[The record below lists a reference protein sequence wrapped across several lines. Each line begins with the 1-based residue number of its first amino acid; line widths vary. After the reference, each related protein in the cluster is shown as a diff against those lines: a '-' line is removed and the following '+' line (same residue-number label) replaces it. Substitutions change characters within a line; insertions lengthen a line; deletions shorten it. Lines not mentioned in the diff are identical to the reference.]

1 MPTSGHLIGKRFPCL
16 SGRQIGGRAELPPR
30 IYQKV
35 INRLQSDHADLVRS
49 PLSSA
54 PMPTPVNIAVAAP
67 LAPAADS
74 ASLRRVR
81 LLVVGDVMLDRYWFG
96 EVDRI
101 SPEAPV
107 PVVRIASTEER
118 LGGAGNVARNITALG
133 ARAGVLSVV
142 GDDEPGRT
150 VAALLRQADVTDH
163 LHVDAALATTVKLRV
178 IGRRQQLARIDFESA
193 PVAEVLAAHFQQF
206 QSLLD
211 SHDLVVLS
219 DYGKGGLAHITRM
232 IEAARRA
239 GRPVI
244 VDPKGDDY
252 SRYQG
257 ATLITPNRTELREVV
272 GRWRDEDDLL
282 RRAQRLRADLGLQAL
297 LLTRSEEGMSLYTD
311 DGIWSVPAQARE
323 VFDVSGAGDTV
334 IAVLGTMLAAGL
346 DLRQAVSLAN
356 RAGGIVV
363 GKLGTA
369 TVSYEE
375 LFGTAP

>member
-1 MPTSGHLIGKRFPCL
+1 MPIPVKVGSDASAQAGL
-16 SGRQIGGRAELPPR
+16 EL
-30 IYQKV
+30 
-35 INRLQSDHADLVRS
+35 
-49 PLSSA
+49 
-54 PMPTPVNIAVAAP
+54 AA
-67 LAPAADS
+67 
-74 ASLRRVR
+74 LRRVR

-118 LGGAGNVARNITALG
+118 LGGAANVARNITALG

-150 VAALLRQADVTDH
+150 VAALLRQAGVTDH

-219 DYGKGGLAHITRM
+219 DYGKGGLTHITWM
-232 IEAARRA
+232 IEAARLA

-257 ATLITPNRTELREVV
+257 ATLITPNRAELREVV

-282 RRAQRLRADLGLQAL
+282 RRVQKLRADLGLQAL
-297 LLTRSEEGMSLYTD
+297 LLTRSEEGMSLYTE

-375 LFGTAP
+375 LFGTTP